1 MNLNERKSA
10 LVALGQYLLSD
21 DEYLQAVVKRT
32 SLHNAWFTEDFQQKA
47 IRAIAQE
54 MLDEA
59 KLEAWLSAYAIA
71 DGQEVKKVGLVLA
84 GNLPLVGF
92 NDVMCVFASGHK
104 AVIKQSDKDPYLL
117 PALLRALK
125 QIDARTVDYFETV
138 ERLSGFDA
146 VIATGSNNTARYF
159 ESYFGK
165 YPNIIRKNRNGL
177 AVLTGQET
185 KEELVAFGNDVFDYF
200 GLGCRNVSKLYVP
213 KGYNFEPLL
222 EALHEYRTLVTH
234 TKYKNNFDYQYAI
247 YILNKVELKANGCVL
262 MTENKALQS
271 PIACLHYEYYED
283 VTGLEQELKAQRA
296 SIQLVVSRLAFDGL
310 PVFALG
316 GAQQP
321 SLSDYAD
328 GVDTMQF
335 LLEEVK

>member
-54 MLDEA
+54 MLDET

-125 QIDARTVDYFETV
+125 QIDARTADYFETV

-222 EALHEYRTLVTH
+222 EALHEYRRLVTH

-283 VTGLEQELKAQRA
+283 ATSLEQELKAQRT